1 MYGATQ
7 YFSFNAEKVVGSTQL
22 RNFCWSPLQPLGH
35 SGQLRAVLESEG
47 SVSADC
53 STAPSEGVGTDK
65 DSWHHQTQLL
75 QVKGCCW
82 ISLG

>member
-1 MYGATQ
+1 MDGATQ
-7 YFSFNAEKVVGSTQL
+7 YFSFNAEKVVGSTPL
-22 RNFCWSPLQPLGH
+22 RNFFWSPLQPLGH

-47 SVSADC
+47 SISADC

-75 QVKGCCW
+75 QVKGCW
-82 ISLG
+82 IRPP

>member
-1 MYGATQ
+1 MDGATQ
-7 YFSFNAEKVVGSTQL
+7 YFSFNAEKVVGLRPL
-22 RNFCWSPLQPLGH
+22 RNFFWSPLQPLGR

-47 SVSADC
+47 SISADC

-75 QVKGCCW
+75 QAKGCW
-82 ISLG
+82 IRPP